1 MTNGTNLGFIAQE
14 IEQVI
19 PALVV
24 ESAEGY
30 KSVDYISMTAVLA
43 VLMEAMKEQQTIIEQ
58 QETRIADLEARL
70 DELVQK
76 LGVFNAR

>member
-1 MTNGTNLGFIAQE
+1 MTKGTNLGFIAQE
-14 IEQVI
+14 MEQVI

-24 ESAEGY
+24 ENAEGY
-30 KSVDYISMTAVLA
+30 KSVDYSSMTA

>member
-1 MTNGTNLGFIAQE
+1 MTKGTNLGFIAQE

-24 ESAEGY
+24 ENAEGY
-30 KSVDYISMTAVLA
+30 KSVDYSSMTA

-76 LGVFNAR
+76 LGVGDAR

>member
-1 MTNGTNLGFIAQE
+1 MTKRTNLGFIAQE
-14 IEQVI
+14 MEQVI

-24 ESAEGY
+24 ENAEGY
-30 KSVDYISMTAVLA
+30 KSVDYSSMTA

-76 LGVFNAR
+76 LGVGNAR

>member
-1 MTNGTNLGFIAQE
+1 MTKGTNLGLIAQE
-14 IEQVI
+14 MEQVI
-19 PALVV
+19 SALVV
-24 ESAEGY
+24 ENAEGY
-30 KSVDYISMTAVLA
+30 KSVDYSSMTA

-76 LGVFNAR
+76 LGVVSAR

>member
-1 MTNGTNLGFIAQE
+1 MTKGTNLGFIAQE

-24 ESAEGY
+24 ENAEGY
-30 KSVDYISMTAVLA
+30 KSVDYSSMTA

-70 DELVQK
+70 DELVPK
-76 LGVFNAR
+76 LGVVDAR

>member
-1 MTNGTNLGFIAQE
+1 MTKGTNLGFIAQE
-14 IEQVI
+14 MEQVI

-24 ESAEGY
+24 ENAEGY
-30 KSVDYISMTAVLA
+30 KSVDYSSMTA

-58 QETRIADLEARL
+58 QETRIADLEERL

-76 LGVFNAR
+76 LGVVNAR

>member
-1 MTNGTNLGFIAQE
+1 MTKRTNLGFIAQE
-14 IEQVI
+14 MEQVI

-24 ESAEGY
+24 ENAEGY
-30 KSVDYISMTAVLA
+30 KSVDYSSMTA

>member
-1 MTNGTNLGFIAQE
+1 MTKGTNLGFIAQE
-14 IEQVI
+14 MEQVI

-24 ESAEGY
+24 ENAEGY
-30 KSVDYISMTAVLA
+30 KSVDYISMTA

-76 LGVFNAR
+76 LGVVNAR

>member
-1 MTNGTNLGFIAQE
+1 MTCNSNGFVMVLNTSRVTRKASSAILIGSIRRLRKNGLMTKGTNLGFIAQE

-30 KSVDYISMTAVLA
+30 KSVDYISMTAVL
-43 VLMEAMKEQQTIIEQ
+43 M
-58 QETRIADLEARL
+58 
-70 DELVQK
+70 
-76 LGVFNAR
+76 

>member
-1 MTNGTNLGFIAQE
+1 MTKRTNLGFIAQE
-14 IEQVI
+14 MEQVI

-24 ESAEGY
+24 ENAEGY
-30 KSVDYISMTAVLA
+30 KSVDYSSMTA

-76 LGVFNAR
+76 LGVVNAR

>member
-1 MTNGTNLGFIAQE
+1 MTKGTNLGFIAQE
-14 IEQVI
+14 MEQVI

-24 ESAEGY
+24 ENAEGY
-30 KSVDYISMTAVLA
+30 KSVDYSSMTA

-76 LGVFNAR
+76 LGVVDAR

>member
-1 MTNGTNLGFIAQE
+1 MTKGTNLGFIAQE
-14 IEQVI
+14 MEQII

-24 ESAEGY
+24 ENAEGY
-30 KSVDYISMTAVLA
+30 KSVDYSSMTA

-76 LGVFNAR
+76 LGVVDAR

>member
-1 MTNGTNLGFIAQE
+1 MAKGTNLGFIAQE
-14 IEQVI
+14 MEQVI

-24 ESAEGY
+24 ENAEGY
-30 KSVDYISMTAVLA
+30 KSVDYSSMTA

-76 LGVFNAR
+76 LGVVDAR

>member
-1 MTNGTNLGFIAQE
+1 MTKGTNLGFIAQE
-14 IEQVI
+14 MEQVI

-24 ESAEGY
+24 ENAEGY
-30 KSVDYISMTAVLA
+30 KSVDYSSMTAVF
-43 VLMEAMKEQQTIIEQ
+43 MEAMKEQQTIIEQ

-76 LGVFNAR
+76 LGVVNAR

>member
-1 MTNGTNLGFIAQE
+1 MTKGTNLGFIAQE
-14 IEQVI
+14 MEQVI

-24 ESAEGY
+24 ENAEGY
-30 KSVDYISMTAVLA
+30 KSVDYSSMTAVM
-43 VLMEAMKEQQTIIEQ
+43 MEAMKEQQTIIEQ

-76 LGVFNAR
+76 LGVGNAR

>member
-1 MTNGTNLGFIAQE
+1 MTKRTNLGFIAQE
-14 IEQVI
+14 MEQVI
-19 PALVV
+19 PELVV
-24 ESAEGY
+24 ENAEGY
-30 KSVDYISMTAVLA
+30 KSVDYSSMTA

-76 LGVFNAR
+76 LGVGNAR

>member
-1 MTNGTNLGFIAQE
+1 MTKGTNLGFIAQE

-24 ESAEGY
+24 ENAEGY
-30 KSVDYISMTAVLA
+30 KSVDYSSMTA

-76 LGVFNAR
+76 LGVVDAR

>member
-1 MTNGTNLGFIAQE
+1 MTKRTNLGFIAQE
-14 IEQVI
+14 MEQVI

-24 ESAEGY
+24 ENAEGY
-30 KSVDYISMTAVLA
+30 KSVDYSSMTAI
-43 VLMEAMKEQQTIIEQ
+43 LMEAMKEQQTIIEQ

-76 LGVFNAR
+76 LGVGNAR